1 MTAAKIVA
9 YLTAWALCS
18 ALMYQL
24 IAGRV
29 F

>member
-9 YLTAWALCS
+9 YLTACALCS